1 MARRRPAGTGRG
13 AAGAGAGA
21 GGVHITRRCPR
32 QPQDHKYCG
41 LFSHVRVGTPM
52 GPTPRPR
59 PHHRHPCPFALC
71 PLPSVPCARPKGSS
85 CSGSLLLLHFLRCNP
100 GCTNNAQANEACHRH
115 VCKCVPQSDNP
126 PLFTSDFQ
134 LCAIFIS
141 LLLFPP
147 FCLPHTNEK
156 LCIRQVQTIIMAKR
170 G

>member
-71 PLPSVPCARPKGSS
+71 PLCRVLGQKDPAAVAACCFCIFYDATQVAQIMHKPMKHATGTFANASRSRTTRPFS
-85 CSGSLLLLHFLRCNP
+85 P
-100 GCTNNAQANEACHRH
+100 
-115 VCKCVPQSDNP
+115 
-126 PLFTSDFQ
+126 
-134 LCAIFIS
+134 AIFNFVRFS
-141 LLLFPP
+141 FLYYYFLLFVCRTLMKN
-147 FCLPHTNEK
+147 FASGKCK
-156 LCIRQVQTIIMAKR
+156 Q
-170 G
+170 